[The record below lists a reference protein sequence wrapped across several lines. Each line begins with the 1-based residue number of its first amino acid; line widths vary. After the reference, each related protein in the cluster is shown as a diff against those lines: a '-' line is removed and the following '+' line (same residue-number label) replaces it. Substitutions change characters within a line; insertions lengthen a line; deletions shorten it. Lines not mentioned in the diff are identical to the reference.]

1 MPAGYKPEPKA
12 NQTPPKKEGHQFMF
26 VGHQVDL
33 KGPEIDSRRA
43 GRTSGRGTSLN

>member
-12 NQTPPKKEGHQFMF
+12 KVTPKKDGHQFMF

-33 KGPEIDSRRA
+33 KGPEVD
-43 GRTSGRGTSLN
+43 